1 MNKKLIVKDIFFDLD
16 HTLWDFD
23 KNSMLA
29 FKRVFKKFKITIE
42 FHAFLKIYEPINV
55 EYWKKYREDK
65 VSKENLRR
73 GRLID
78 SFNFFDLIYT
88 TEKID
93 EIADAYI
100 KELPFDNHLFE
111 GALEILDY
119 LILKYRLH
127 IITNGFEEVQHK
139 KLKNSGID
147 HYFSTVTTSEE
158 VGLKKPNPKVFLTA
172 LNKANSLPTQSVMI
186 GDSLE
191 ADILGANNIGMQTI
205 FYNYRN
211 ESISKKIKSINSLL
225 EIKNYLQ

>member
-1 MNKKLIVKDIFFDLD
+1 MNKKIMVKDVFFDLD

-29 FKRVFKKFKITIE
+29 FKRVFKKFKINIE
-42 FHAFLKIYEPINV
+42 FDAFLKIYEPINV

-93 EIADAYI
+93 KIADAYI
-100 KELPFDNHLFE
+100 QELPNDNHLFE
-111 GALEILDY
+111 GAVEILDY
-119 LILKYRLH
+119 LTLKYKLH
-127 IITNGFEEVQHK
+127 IITNGFEEVQYK
-139 KLKNSGID
+139 KLKNSGIV

-158 VGLKKPNPKVFLTA
+158 VGVKKPNSKVFLTA
-172 LNKANSLPTQSVMI
+172 LKKANSIPEESVMI

-211 ESISKKIKSINSLL
+211 ESISKEIKSIDSLI
-225 EIKNYLQ
+225 EIKNYL

>member
-29 FKRVFKKFKITIE
+29 FKRVFKKFKIIIE
-42 FHAFLKIYEPINV
+42 FDAFLKIYEPINV

-78 SFNFFDLIYT
+78 SFIFFDLIYT

-100 KELPFDNHLFE
+100 QELPFDNHLFE
-111 GALEILDY
+111 GAVEILDY
-119 LILKYRLH
+119 LILKYKLH

-147 HYFSTVTTSEE
+147 CYFSTVTTSEE

-172 LNKANSLPTQSVMI
+172 LNKANSLPAQSVMI

-205 FYNYRN
+205 FYNYMN
-211 ESISKKIKSINSLL
+211 ENISKKIKSIDSLL
-225 EIKNYLQ
+225 EIKNYL

>member
-1 MNKKLIVKDIFFDLD
+1 MNKKIMVKDVFFDLD

-29 FKRVFKKFKITIE
+29 FKRVFKKFKINIE
-42 FHAFLKIYEPINV
+42 FDVFLKIYEPINI

-93 EIADAYI
+93 KIADAYI
-100 KELPFDNHLFE
+100 QELPFDNHLFE

-119 LILKYRLH
+119 LTLKYKLH

-139 KLKNSGID
+139 KLKNSGIV

-158 VGLKKPNPKVFLTA
+158 VGVKKPNSKVFLTA
-172 LNKANSLPTQSVMI
+172 LKKANSLPEESVMI

-211 ESISKKIKSINSLL
+211 ESISKKIKSIDSLI
-225 EIKNYLQ
+225 EIKNYL

>member
-1 MNKKLIVKDIFFDLD
+1 MNKKIMVKDIFFDLD

-42 FHAFLKIYEPINV
+42 LDTFLKIYEPINV

-88 TEKID
+88 TKKID

-100 KELPFDNHLFE
+100 QELPFDNHLFE
-111 GALEILDY
+111 GAVEILDY
-119 LILKYRLH
+119 LILKYKLH

-147 HYFSTVTTSEE
+147 RYFSTVTTSEE

-211 ESISKKIKSINSLL
+211 ESISKKIKSIDSLL
-225 EIKNYLQ
+225 EIKNYL

>member
-1 MNKKLIVKDIFFDLD
+1 
-16 HTLWDFD
+16 LWDFD

-29 FKRVFKKFKITIE
+29 FKRVFKKFKIIIE
-42 FHAFLKIYEPINV
+42 FDAFLKIYEPINV

-78 SFNFFDLIYT
+78 SFIFFDLIYT

-100 KELPFDNHLFE
+100 QELPFDNHLFE
-111 GALEILDY
+111 GAVEILDY
-119 LILKYRLH
+119 LILKYKLH

-147 HYFSTVTTSEE
+147 CYFSTVTTSEE

-172 LNKANSLPTQSVMI
+172 LNKANSLPAQSVMI

-211 ESISKKIKSINSLL
+211 ENISKKIKSIDSLL
-225 EIKNYLQ
+225 EIKNYL

>member
-42 FHAFLKIYEPINV
+42 FDAFLKIYEPINV

-100 KELPFDNHLFE
+100 QELPFDNHLFE

-119 LILKYRLH
+119 LILKYKLH

-147 HYFSTVTTSEE
+147 CYFSTVTTSEE

-172 LNKANSLPTQSVMI
+172 LNKANSLPTQSVMN

-211 ESISKKIKSINSLL
+211 ESISKKIKSIDSLL
-225 EIKNYLQ
+225 EIKNYL

>member
-1 MNKKLIVKDIFFDLD
+1 MNKKIIVKDIFFDLD

-42 FHAFLKIYEPINV
+42 FDAFLKIYEPINI

-78 SFNFFDLIYT
+78 SFNYFDLIYS

-100 KELPFDNHLFE
+100 QELPFDNHLFE
-111 GALEILDY
+111 GAVEILDY
-119 LILKYRLH
+119 LILKYKLH

-158 VGLKKPNPKVFLTA
+158 VGVKKPNPKVFLTA
-172 LNKANSLPTQSVMI
+172 LNKANSFPTQSVMI

-211 ESISKKIKSINSLL
+211 ESISKKIKSIDSLL
-225 EIKNYLQ
+225 EIKNYL

>member
-100 KELPFDNHLFE
+100 QELPFDNHLFE
-111 GALEILDY
+111 GAVEILDY
-119 LILKYRLH
+119 LILKYKLH

-158 VGLKKPNPKVFLTA
+158 VGVKKPNSKVFLTA
-172 LNKANSLPTQSVMI
+172 LNKANSLPNQSFMI

-191 ADILGANNIGMQTI
+191 ADILGANNIGMETI

-211 ESISKKIKSINSLL
+211 ESISKKIKSIDSLL
-225 EIKNYLQ
+225 EIKNYL

>member
-1 MNKKLIVKDIFFDLD
+1 MNKKIMVKDIFFDLD

-42 FHAFLKIYEPINV
+42 FDAFLKIYEPINV

-65 VSKENLRR
+65 VSKESLRR

-100 KELPFDNHLFE
+100 QELPFDNHLFE
-111 GALEILDY
+111 GAVEILDY
-119 LILKYRLH
+119 LILKYKLH

-158 VGLKKPNPKVFLTA
+158 VGVKKPNPKVFLTA
-172 LNKANSLPTQSVMI
+172 LNKANSLPAQSVMI

-211 ESISKKIKSINSLL
+211 ENISKKIKSIDSLL
-225 EIKNYLQ
+225 EIKNYL

>member
-1 MNKKLIVKDIFFDLD
+1 MNKKIIVKDIFFDLD

-42 FHAFLKIYEPINV
+42 FDAFLKIYEPINL

-78 SFNFFDLIYT
+78 SFNFFDLIFT

-100 KELPFDNHLFE
+100 QELPFDNHLFE
-111 GALEILDY
+111 GAVEILDY
-119 LILKYRLH
+119 LILKYKLH

-172 LNKANSLPTQSVMI
+172 LNKANSLPAQSVMI

-211 ESISKKIKSINSLL
+211 ESISKKIKSIDSLL
-225 EIKNYLQ
+225 EIKNYL

>member
-1 MNKKLIVKDIFFDLD
+1 MNKKIMVKDIFFDLD

-42 FHAFLKIYEPINV
+42 FDAFLKIYEPINV

-65 VSKENLRR
+65 VSKESLRR

-100 KELPFDNHLFE
+100 QELPFDNHLFE
-111 GALEILDY
+111 GAVEILDY
-119 LILKYRLH
+119 LILKYKLH

-147 HYFSTVTTSEE
+147 CYFSTVTTSEE

-172 LNKANSLPTQSVMI
+172 LNKANSLPAQSVMI

-211 ESISKKIKSINSLL
+211 ENISKKIKSIDSLL
-225 EIKNYLQ
+225 EIKNYL

>member
-29 FKRVFKKFKITIE
+29 FKRVFKKFKIIIE
-42 FHAFLKIYEPINV
+42 FDAFLKIYEPINV

-78 SFNFFDLIYT
+78 SFIFFDLIYT

-100 KELPFDNHLFE
+100 QELPFDNHLFE
-111 GALEILDY
+111 GAVEILDY
-119 LILKYRLH
+119 LILKYKLH

-158 VGLKKPNPKVFLTA
+158 VGVKKPNPKVFLTA

-211 ESISKKIKSINSLL
+211 ESISKKIKSIDSLL
-225 EIKNYLQ
+225 EIKNYL

>member
-42 FHAFLKIYEPINV
+42 FDTFLKIYEPINV
-55 EYWKKYREDK
+55 EYWKKYRKDK
-65 VSKENLRR
+65 VSKESLRR

-100 KELPFDNHLFE
+100 QELPFDNHLFE
-111 GALEILDY
+111 GAVEILDY
-119 LILKYRLH
+119 LILKYKLH

-158 VGLKKPNPKVFLTA
+158 VGVKKPNPKVFLTA
-172 LNKANSLPTQSVMI
+172 LNKANSLPAQSVMI

-191 ADILGANNIGMQTI
+191 ADILGANNI
-205 FYNYRN
+205 
-211 ESISKKIKSINSLL
+211 
-225 EIKNYLQ
+225 

>member
-42 FHAFLKIYEPINV
+42 FDAFLKIYEPINV

-78 SFNFFDLIYT
+78 SFIFFDLIYT

-100 KELPFDNHLFE
+100 QELPFDNHLFE
-111 GALEILDY
+111 GAVEILDY
-119 LILKYRLH
+119 LILKYKLH

-147 HYFSTVTTSEE
+147 YYFSTVTTSEE
-158 VGLKKPNPKVFLTA
+158 VGVKKPNPKVFLTA

-211 ESISKKIKSINSLL
+211 ESISKKIKSIDSLL
-225 EIKNYLQ
+225 EIKNYL

>member
-1 MNKKLIVKDIFFDLD
+1 MNKKIIVKDIFFDLD

-42 FHAFLKIYEPINV
+42 FDAFLKIYEPINL

-78 SFNFFDLIYT
+78 SFNFFDLIFT

-100 KELPFDNHLFE
+100 QELPFDNHLFE
-111 GALEILDY
+111 GAVEILDY
-119 LILKYRLH
+119 LILKYKLH

-158 VGLKKPNPKVFLTA
+158 VGVKKPNSKVFLTA

-211 ESISKKIKSINSLL
+211 ESISKKIKSIDSLL
-225 EIKNYLQ
+225 EIKNYL

>member
-29 FKRVFKKFKITIE
+29 FKRVFKKFKIIIE
-42 FHAFLKIYEPINV
+42 FDAFLKIYEPINV

-78 SFNFFDLIYT
+78 SFIFFDLIYT

-100 KELPFDNHLFE
+100 QELPFDNHLFE
-111 GALEILDY
+111 GAVEILDY
-119 LILKYRLH
+119 LILKYKLH

-172 LNKANSLPTQSVMI
+172 LNKANSLPAQSVMI

-211 ESISKKIKSINSLL
+211 ENISKKIKSIDSLL
-225 EIKNYLQ
+225 EIKNYL

>member
-42 FHAFLKIYEPINV
+42 FDAFLKIYEPINV

-100 KELPFDNHLFE
+100 QELPFDNHLFE
-111 GALEILDY
+111 GAVEILDY
-119 LILKYRLH
+119 LILKYKLH

-211 ESISKKIKSINSLL
+211 ESISKKFKSIDSLL
-225 EIKNYLQ
+225 EIKNYL

>member
-42 FHAFLKIYEPINV
+42 FDAFLKIYEPINV
-55 EYWKKYREDK
+55 KYWKKYREDK

-100 KELPFDNHLFE
+100 QELPFDNHLFE

-119 LILKYRLH
+119 LILKYKLH

-139 KLKNSGID
+139 KLKNSGIY

-211 ESISKKIKSINSLL
+211 ESISKKFKSIDSLL
-225 EIKNYLQ
+225 EIKNYL

>member
-1 MNKKLIVKDIFFDLD
+1 MNKKIIVKDIFFDLD

-42 FHAFLKIYEPINV
+42 FDAFLKIYEPINV

-65 VSKENLRR
+65 VSKESLRR

-100 KELPFDNHLFE
+100 QELPFDNHLFE
-111 GALEILDY
+111 GAVEILDY
-119 LILKYRLH
+119 LILKYKLH

-158 VGLKKPNPKVFLTA
+158 VGVKKPNPKVFLTA
-172 LNKANSLPTQSVMI
+172 LNKANSFPTQSVMI

-211 ESISKKIKSINSLL
+211 ESISKKIKSIDSLL
-225 EIKNYLQ
+225 EIKNYL

>member
-29 FKRVFKKFKITIE
+29 FKRVFKKFKIIIE
-42 FHAFLKIYEPINV
+42 FDAFLKIYEPINV

-225 EIKNYLQ
+225 EIKNYL

>member
-42 FHAFLKIYEPINV
+42 FDAFLKIYEPINL

-100 KELPFDNHLFE
+100 QELPFDNHLFE

-119 LILKYRLH
+119 LILKYKLH

-172 LNKANSLPTQSVMI
+172 LNKANSFPTQSVMI

-211 ESISKKIKSINSLL
+211 ESISKKIKSIDSLL
-225 EIKNYLQ
+225 EIKNYL

>member
-1 MNKKLIVKDIFFDLD
+1 MNKKIIVKDIFFDLD

-42 FHAFLKIYEPINV
+42 FDAFLKIYEPINI

-65 VSKENLRR
+65 VSKESLRR

-100 KELPFDNHLFE
+100 QELPFDNHLFE
-111 GALEILDY
+111 GAVEILDY
-119 LILKYRLH
+119 LILKYKLH

-158 VGLKKPNPKVFLTA
+158 VGVKKPNPKVFLTA

-211 ESISKKIKSINSLL
+211 ESISKKIKSIDSLL
-225 EIKNYLQ
+225 EIKNYL

>member
-225 EIKNYLQ
+225 EIKNYL

>member
-42 FHAFLKIYEPINV
+42 FDAFLKIYEPINV

-78 SFNFFDLIYT
+78 SFIFFDLIYT

-100 KELPFDNHLFE
+100 QELPFDNHLFE
-111 GALEILDY
+111 GAVEILDY
-119 LILKYRLH
+119 LILKYKLH

-147 HYFSTVTTSEE
+147 CYFSTVTTSEE

-172 LNKANSLPTQSVMI
+172 LNKANSLPAQSVMI

-211 ESISKKIKSINSLL
+211 ESISKKIKSIDSLL
-225 EIKNYLQ
+225 EIKNYL

>member
-1 MNKKLIVKDIFFDLD
+1 MNKKIMVKDVFFDLD

-42 FHAFLKIYEPINV
+42 LDTFLKIYEPINIK
-55 EYWKKYREDK
+55 YWKKYREDK

-93 EIADAYI
+93 KIADAYI
-100 KELPFDNHLFE
+100 EELPFDNHLFE

-119 LILKYRLH
+119 LTLKYKLH
-127 IITNGFEEVQHK
+127 IITNGFEEVQQK
-139 KLKNSGID
+139 KLKNSGIV

-158 VGLKKPNPKVFLTA
+158 VGVKKPNSKVFLTA
-172 LNKANSLPTQSVMI
+172 LKKANSLPEESVMI

-211 ESISKKIKSINSLL
+211 ESISKRMKSIDSLI
-225 EIKNYLQ
+225 EIKNYL

>member
-1 MNKKLIVKDIFFDLD
+1 MNKKIIVKDIFFDLD

-42 FHAFLKIYEPINV
+42 FDAFLKIYEPINI

-78 SFNFFDLIYT
+78 SFNFFDLIYS

-100 KELPFDNHLFE
+100 QELPFDNHLFE
-111 GALEILDY
+111 GAVEILDY
-119 LILKYRLH
+119 LILKYKLH

-158 VGLKKPNPKVFLTA
+158 VGVKKPNPKVFLTA

-211 ESISKKIKSINSLL
+211 ESISKKIKSIDSLL
-225 EIKNYLQ
+225 EIKNYL

>member
-1 MNKKLIVKDIFFDLD
+1 MNKKIMVKDIFFDLD

-42 FHAFLKIYEPINV
+42 FDAFLKIYEPINV

-100 KELPFDNHLFE
+100 QELPFDNHLFE
-111 GALEILDY
+111 GAVEILDY
-119 LILKYRLH
+119 LILKYKLH

-172 LNKANSLPTQSVMI
+172 LNKANSFPTQSVMI

-211 ESISKKIKSINSLL
+211 ESISKKIKSIDSLL
-225 EIKNYLQ
+225 EIKNYL

>member
-42 FHAFLKIYEPINV
+42 FDAFLKIYEPINV

-100 KELPFDNHLFE
+100 QELPFDNHLFE

-172 LNKANSLPTQSVMI
+172 LNKANSLPAQSVMI

-211 ESISKKIKSINSLL
+211 ESISKKIKSIDSLL
-225 EIKNYLQ
+225 EIKNYL

>member
-1 MNKKLIVKDIFFDLD
+1 MNKKIIVKDIFFDLD

-42 FHAFLKIYEPINV
+42 FDAFLKIYEPINI

-78 SFNFFDLIYT
+78 SFNFFDLIYS

-100 KELPFDNHLFE
+100 QELPFDNHLFE
-111 GALEILDY
+111 GAVEILDY
-119 LILKYRLH
+119 LILKYKLH

-147 HYFSTVTTSEE
+147 RYFSTVTTSEE

-172 LNKANSLPTQSVMI
+172 LNKANSFPTQSVMI

-211 ESISKKIKSINSLL
+211 ESISKKIKSIDSLL
-225 EIKNYLQ
+225 EIKNYL

>member
-42 FHAFLKIYEPINV
+42 FDAFLKIYEPINV

-100 KELPFDNHLFE
+100 QELPFDNHLFE

-119 LILKYRLH
+119 LILRYKLH

-139 KLKNSGID
+139 KLKNSGIY

-211 ESISKKIKSINSLL
+211 ESISKKFKSIDSLL
-225 EIKNYLQ
+225 EIKNYL